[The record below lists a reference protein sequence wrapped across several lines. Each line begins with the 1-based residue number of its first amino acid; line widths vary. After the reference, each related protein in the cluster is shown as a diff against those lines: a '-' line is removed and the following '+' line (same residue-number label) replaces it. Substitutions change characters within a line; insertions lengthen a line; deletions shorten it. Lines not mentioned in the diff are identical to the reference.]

1 MKKIRT
7 LIIGFLFIF
16 SYLVILGRS
25 FQLQVLSSE
34 TLRERAERQQQK
46 ATLSTPRRGRIFDRE
61 GQELAVSVAV
71 DSIYAQP
78 GNISD
83 RSAVARQLSPILRI
97 PRRELLNRLSP
108 ERPFV
113 WLSRRISPSQALKIK
128 ALDLKG
134 IGFIRENKRFYPNR
148 TLAGHLLGFAGL
160 DSQGLE
166 GLELKYDHL
175 IKGEP
180 ELFLTERDAR
190 GQTIFP
196 RGGNLLR
203 SSEGNDLYL
212 TIHKGIQHI
221 AERELKKAVLET
233 RAKSGVAIV
242 TNPLTGEVLALA
254 LQPEFNPN
262 CFWRY
267 QPSFWRNRAITDSF
281 EPGSTFKVFL
291 LAAAIEEKVA
301 KPGDIFFCEK
311 GSYEVG
317 ENIINDSREYGW
329 LSLEQIIQFSSN
341 IGASKIGEMLGKE
354 KFYQYITAFGFGEK
368 TGIDLPG
375 EISGLVRPP
384 RSWFQMGVR
393 TISFGQGISLSP
405 IQLITA
411 LGAIANGGQLMRP
424 FVVKKIVDPRGTVLN
439 TNEPRVIREVISP
452 QTARTVSKILTGVVK
467 QNATGWRAALDGYE
481 VAGKTGTAQKA
492 DTINGGYS
500 DDRFIGSF
508 MGFVP
513 EKEPKLAILV
523 IINEPQGK
531 AYGGLVAAPVFK
543 RIAEE
548 ALLILGASPTQ
559 IASAPSPTQGE
570 EGPRAPELPSPLRI
584 PQIKSSD
591 NEIQLP
597 DLTGLSL
604 RQALLAGQATGLRLR
619 ISGSGQAIEQRPAPG
634 TVLSRGEECWIK
646 LSPRTL

>member
-1 MKKIRT
+1 MKKTRI
-7 LIIGFLFIF
+7 LVIGFLFLL
-16 SYLVILGRS
+16 SYLVVLGRS
-25 FQLQVLSSE
+25 FQLQVLRSE
-34 TLRERAERQQQK
+34 TLRGRAERQQRK
-46 ATLSTPRRGRIFDRE
+46 FTLSTPRRGRIFDRE

-78 GNISD
+78 RKIFD

-97 PRRELLNRLSP
+97 PRRELLNKLSP

-113 WLSRRISPSQALKIK
+113 WLSRRISPSQSLKIK

-134 IGFIRENKRFYPNR
+134 IGFIQENKRFYPNR

-190 GQTIFP
+190 GHTIFP

-212 TIHKGIQHI
+212 TIHKGIQYI
-221 AERELKKAVLET
+221 AERELKKAVLAT
-233 RAKSGVAIV
+233 RAKSGVVVV

-267 QPSFWRNRAITDSF
+267 QPSLWRNRAITDSF

-291 LAAAIEEKVA
+291 LAAAIEEAVA
-301 KPGDIFFCEK
+301 QPKDLFFCEK
-311 GSYEVG
+311 GSYEIG
-317 ENIINDSREYGW
+317 GNTIHDPREYGW
-329 LSLEQIIQFSSN
+329 LSLEQIIHFSSN
-341 IGASKIGEMLGKE
+341 IGASKIGEKLGKE

-405 IQLITA
+405 LQLISA
-411 LGAIANGGQLMRP
+411 LGAIANGGRLMRP
-424 FVVKKIVDPRGTVLN
+424 FVVKKIIDPRGTVIH
-439 TNEPRVIREVISP
+439 TTKPRVIRRVISP
-452 QTARTVSKILTGVVK
+452 KTARIVTKILTGVVK
-467 QNATGWRAALDGYE
+467 KNATGWRAALKGYE

-492 DTINGGYS
+492 DIINGGYS
-500 DDRFIGSF
+500 EDRLLGSF

-513 EKEPKLAILV
+513 AKEPELAILV
-523 IINEPQGK
+523 IIDEPQGK
-531 AYGGLVAAPVFK
+531 ANGGLVAAPVFK
-543 RIAEE
+543 RIAEKT
-548 ALLILGASPTQ
+548 LLILGAPPTTQ
-559 IASAPSPTQGE
+559 ITDF
-570 EGPRAPELPSPLRI
+570 RL
-584 PQIKSSD
+584 QIADLKSK
-591 NEIQLP
+591 I
-597 DLTGLSL
+597 
-604 RQALLAGQATGLRLR
+604 
-619 ISGSGQAIEQRPAPG
+619 
-634 TVLSRGEECWIK
+634 
-646 LSPRTL
+646 